1 MDAVLV
7 ILLIMLLGSAAATF
21 IIPPYLARIDRTG
34 EVNFFGI
41 KFPPKLP

>member
-7 ILLIMLLGSAAATF
+7 ILVIMLLGSLAATF
-21 IIPPYLARIDRTG
+21 VVPPFLARIDRRG

-41 KFPPKLP
+41 RFPPRR